1 MKRFLGGGTACQ
13 QSRQPSRGV
22 IPSGAV
28 FQAKGG
34 ISVGSIR
41 PRFLL
46 RLVLSATLLTSG
58 CVSGSRPPRIGNAAR
73 DFTVQDSDRTVTLSQ
88 FRGQVVIL
96 NFWATWCPPCV
107 VELPSMIAMQ
117 DRIRGKGIV
126 VLGVSID
133 VDGDA
138 YHRFLKLRN
147 VNFLTVRDPE
157 QKVASMYGTTGW
169 PESYIIDR
177 QGVLRRKFVGPV
189 DWNSPEVI
197 DFLNKL

>member
-1 MKRFLGGGTACQ
+1 LKRFLNDDE
-13 QSRQPSRGV
+13 V
-22 IPSGAV
+22 IPTGAV
-28 FQAKGG
+28 FRAKGG
-34 ISVGSIR
+34 ISVGWNS

-46 RLVLSATLLTSG
+46 ALALAATFLTSG

-73 DFTVQDSDRTVTLSQ
+73 EFTVQDSDRTVSLNQ
-88 FRGQVVIL
+88 FRGQVLIL

-117 DRIRGKGIV
+117 DRTRGKGIV

-157 QKVASMYGTTGW
+157 QKVSGLYGTTGW
-169 PESYIIDR
+169 PETYIIDR
-177 QGVLRRKFVGPV
+177 EGVLRRKFVGPV

>member
-1 MKRFLGGGTACQ
+1 MSRF
-13 QSRQPSRGV
+13 PSDDRV
-22 IPSGAV
+22 IPTGAV

-34 ISVGSIR
+34 FSVGSHP

-46 RLVLSATLLTSG
+46 VLALSASLLSSG
-58 CVSGSRPPRIGNAAR
+58 CVSGSRPTRIGTAAR
-73 DFTVQDSDRTVTLSQ
+73 EFTVQDSERTVSLNQ

-107 VELPSMIAMQ
+107 EELPSMIAMQ
-117 DRIRGKGIV
+117 DRVRGKGIV

-133 VDGDA
+133 VDEDA

-157 QKVASMYGTTGW
+157 QKVAGLYGTTGW
-169 PESYIIDR
+169 PETYIIDR
-177 QGVLRRKFVGPV
+177 QGVLRRKLVGAV

>member
-1 MKRFLGGGTACQ
+1 VKRL
-13 QSRQPSRGV
+13 
-22 IPSGAV
+22 
-28 FQAKGG
+28 
-34 ISVGSIR
+34 
-41 PRFLL
+41 FLL
-46 RLVLSATLLTSG
+46 WMLSATLLTSG
-58 CVSGSRPPRIGNAAR
+58 CVSGSRPPRIGSAAR
-73 DFTVQDSDRTVTLSQ
+73 DFTVQDSDRIVSLNQ

-169 PESYIIDR
+169 PETYIIDR
-177 QGVLRRKFVGPV
+177 QGALRRKFVGPV